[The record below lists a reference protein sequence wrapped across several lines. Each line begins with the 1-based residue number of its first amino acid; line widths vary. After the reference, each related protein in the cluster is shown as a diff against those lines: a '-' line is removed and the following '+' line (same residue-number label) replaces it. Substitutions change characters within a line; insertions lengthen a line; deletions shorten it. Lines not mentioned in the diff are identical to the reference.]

1 MWCVVRDK
9 PSDGSQVTE
18 DVTESR
24 LELGRELRRLRKA
37 AGLTQAA
44 AAKRLPFEQP
54 KLGKIETA
62 KTESVSR
69 GDLELMLDL
78 YGAGRDDRISV
89 RHLVDRIDG
98 GRIWQNL
105 APSIAFQQVI
115 DAESE
120 AEVILAWHGE
130 RVPGQLQS
138 EGYLLQQH
146 ASVAPDARAT
156 LLRRR
161 RARARLFT
169 TSNPPVYR
177 VVLSEASLYRLPG
190 GYTPGKVVDLAA
202 HLLRL
207 CEEHRNLELQ
217 LLPFTADLPF
227 VGTDFVVLQ
236 FADSSREKDFAYI
249 EYLGGGLVAR
259 RDTRTL
265 RVCREKWFEYQRAA
279 LSTEAS
285 RRYLRRLA
293 EQDGLL
299 PLERGCTD
307 LHPVAPDM

>member
-1 MWCVVRDK
+1 M
-9 PSDGSQVTE
+9 TE
-18 DVTESR
+18 DVTEIR

-78 YGAGRDDRISV
+78 YDAGRDDGTRL
-89 RHLVDRIDG
+89 RHLVHRINA
-98 GRIWQNL
+98 GRIRSDL

-115 DAESE
+115 GSE
-120 AEVILAWHGE
+120 CEAKVILAWHGE

-138 EGYLLQQH
+138 EGYLLEQH
-146 ASVAPDARAT
+146 AGVAPDARAM
-156 LLRRR
+156 LLKRR

-169 TSNPPVYR
+169 TSSPPVYR
-177 VVLSEASLYRLPG
+177 VILSEASLYRLPG
-190 GYTPGKVVDLAA
+190 GYAPDKVVELAA
-202 HLLRL
+202 HLIRL
-207 CEEHRNLELQ
+207 CEEYRHLELQ
-217 LLPFTADLPF
+217 LLPFTAVLPF

-236 FADSSREKDFAYI
+236 FARSSRRKDFAYI

-265 RVCREKWFEYQRAA
+265 RVCRENWYEYQRAA
-279 LSTEAS
+279 LSTEES
-285 RRYLRRLA
+285 RTYLKRLV
-293 EQDGLL
+293 EQNGQR
-299 PLERGCTD
+299 PLEQAS
-307 LHPVAPDM
+307 LHGSTSCGA

>member
-1 MWCVVRDK
+1 M
-9 PSDGSQVTE
+9 
-18 DVTESR
+18 R

-62 KTESVSR
+62 RTESVGG
-69 GDLELMLDL
+69 GDLDLMLDL
-78 YGAGRDDRISV
+78 YGADRGDKARVRD
-89 RHLVDRIDG
+89 LVDRISA
-98 GRIWQNL
+98 GRSRPDL
-105 APSIAFQQVI
+105 APSIAFQRVI
-115 DAESE
+115 DAECE
-120 AEVILAWHGE
+120 AETILAWHGE
-130 RVPGQLQS
+130 RLPGQLQS

-146 ASVAPDARAT
+146 AGVRPDVRDM

-169 TSNPPVYR
+169 TSSPPAYR
-177 VVLSEASLYRLPG
+177 VILSEASLYRLPG
-190 GYTPGKVVDLAA
+190 GYAPDRVVELAA

-207 CEEHRNLELQ
+207 CREYRHLELQ

-227 VGTDFVVLQ
+227 VGTDFVVLE
-236 FADSSREKDFAYI
+236 FARGSREKDFAYI

-265 RVCREKWFEYQRAA
+265 KVCRDNWHQYQRAA
-279 LSTEAS
+279 LSIVES
-285 RRYLRRLA
+285 RRYLERLV
-293 EQDGLL
+293 ERDGQ
-299 PLERGCTD
+299 PLALGCAD
-307 LHPVAPDM
+307 LQLAVPDL